1 VRERLQLHR
10 DEPNCASCHAKLD
23 PYGLA
28 LENYDAIGAWRE
40 RQNGEGIG
48 GPKAPVI
55 DASGTLK
62 SGRQFKD
69 LLSYKAAL
77 LAEQDKFNRAFAEKL
92 LTYALGRP
100 VGYVDNATIET
111 ILKSEPR
118 LQSLVQAVVA
128 SEPFQMK

>member
-1 VRERLQLHR
+1 LQKHR
-10 DEPNCASCHAKLD
+10 DEPNCSSCHAKLD

-28 LENYDAIGAWRE
+28 LENYDAIGAWRD

-48 GPKAPVI
+48 GQNAPFI
-55 DASGTLK
+55 DPSGTLK
-62 SGRQFKD
+62 SGRGFSG
-69 LLSYKAAL
+69 LTGYKAAL
-77 LAEQDKFNRAFAEKL
+77 LAEEEKFIRAFTQKL

-118 LQSLVQAVVA
+118 LQSLVHAVIA
-128 SEPFQMK
+128 SETFQTK